1 LKNDEEE
8 RLLASLSQVESY
20 KEIFKTYEGYEKR
33 VLPGTLTALGEI
45 DVEEFSSLPGKNLLL
60 VGVPAEF
67 YAELWSGFKESASF
81 TLMAPLRGEG
91 FDLWVIA
98 VPMHRLRRLTW
109 VVFPVTDSDLK
120 EIEASP
126 RFSVFLIPVEKQDFE
141 ELTNRAEDVL
151 EDLGQGKPFPSEK
164 GIILL
169 LDLSE
174 LFRKESD

>member
-1 LKNDEEE
+1 MKNDEEE

-126 RFSVFLIPVEKQDFE
+126 LFSVFLIPVEKQDFE

>member
-1 LKNDEEE
+1 MKNDEEE

-20 KEIFKTYEGYEKR
+20 KEVFKTYEGYEKR

-98 VPMHRLRRLTW
+98 VPMHRLRR
-109 VVFPVTDSDLK
+109 
-120 EIEASP
+120 
-126 RFSVFLIPVEKQDFE
+126 
-141 ELTNRAEDVL
+141 
-151 EDLGQGKPFPSEK
+151 
-164 GIILL
+164 
-169 LDLSE
+169 
-174 LFRKESD
+174 